1 MKLRPLLVPCCLLLL
16 TGGLTAVGA
25 LGWQMRREYLTKAA
39 EETRVRERLAAV
51 EAKLKANEAELERL
65 RSDPAYVE
73 LQIRRR
79 LGWARP
85 DDLKFQ
91 FEP

>member
-1 MKLRPLLVPCCLLLL
+1 MDEGV
-16 TGGLTAVGA
+16 
-25 LGWQMRREYLTKAA
+25 
-39 EETRVRERLAAV
+39 ER
-51 EAKLKANEAELERL
+51 
-65 RSDPAYVE
+65 DPAYVE

-85 DDLKFQ
+85 GDMVIK

>member
-1 MKLRPLLVPCCLLLL
+1 VKLRPLLVPLCLLLL
-16 TGGLTAVGA
+16 TGGLTALGVY
-25 LGWQMRREYLTKAA
+25 GWQMRQVYLAKAA
-39 EETRVRERLAAV
+39 EEARVRERLATV
-51 EAKLKANEAELERL
+51 EARLKANEAELERL
-65 RSDPAYVE
+65 RTDPAYVE

-85 DDLKFQ
+85 DELQFR